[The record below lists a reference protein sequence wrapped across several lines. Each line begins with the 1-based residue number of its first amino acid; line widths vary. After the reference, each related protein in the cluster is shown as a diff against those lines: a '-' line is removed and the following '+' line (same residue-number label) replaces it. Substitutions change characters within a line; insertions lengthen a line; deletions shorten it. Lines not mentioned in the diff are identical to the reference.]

1 VRTGMRTVPS
11 AVSLER
17 TSLIWL
23 LASVLR
29 RGRNTSAGHRLS
41 SLAKEGAHISI
52 EIWAR

>member
-1 VRTGMRTVPS
+1 MRTVPS

-23 LASVLR
+23 LASVLER
-29 RGRNTSAGHRLS
+29 SGSTSAQIVFT
-41 SLAKEGAHISI
+41 SLAEDDTHISI